1 MKKFEFSLKKLQR
14 YKQQILDREKGILAG
29 LQKTKQQLE
38 QQIEELERFRA
49 EKTQQL
55 NDKQKKGMS
64 SAELAGYRF
73 FQDNIRHQIA
83 GLQQQLKELQV
94 QLDAQIE
101 IVMKA
106 SQEMKSIDK
115 QEEKPLEEYKLEVS
129 RAQSEEISEFIT
141 MKL

>member
-73 FQDNIRHQIA
+73 CQDNIRHQIA

-115 QEEKPLEEYKLEVS
+115 LEEKQLEEYKLEVS

>member
-1 MKKFEFSLKKLQR
+1 
-14 YKQQILDREKGILAG
+14 
-29 LQKTKQQLE
+29 
-38 QQIEELERFRA
+38 
-49 EKTQQL
+49 
-55 NDKQKKGMS
+55 MS

-115 QEEKPLEEYKLEVS
+115 LEEKQLEEYKLEVS